1 MHITQLAAQMGEQ
14 NTVNKAAL
22 LISAFHCGYD
32 LKPYMADV
40 IAAMTDTRLEQ
51 PVRDEL
57 EQVYKH
63 LVNGSNGQV
72 VFLELES

>member
-1 MHITQLAAQMGEQ
+1 MKNLNTLAAQMGEQ

-32 LKPYMADV
+32 LKPYLADV

-51 PVRDEL
+51 PVRDKL

-63 LVNGSNGQV
+63 LANGSNGQV
-72 VFLELES
+72 VFLES